1 MQQPSS
7 PGNNHDQPRHPFALS
22 QFPALKADGL
32 SGASFKPEHLPDIMA
47 DLMADSASERSKE
60 RSNIFFEI
68 HAENY
73 MGAGGM
79 PHAAL
84 SRIRQNYPVSLHGV
98 AMNIGAPQELD
109 RNHLH
114 RFAGLVER
122 YQPCLVSEH
131 LAWSTHDDIY
141 FNDLL
146 PVPYTDETLARI
158 VSHIG
163 QVQDAI
169 KRPMLLENPSSYL
182 QFEQSNWSEADFIR
196 EIARRSGCGLL
207 LDINNVFVSATN
219 NGTSATQYLAD
230 FPLHLVG
237 EIHLAGHDAQTDDE
251 GDVLLIDTHDR
262 EVSDPVWALYR
273 HVLSQ
278 TGPVPTLVEWDADV
292 PQWAHLKSEAL
303 AARHIMDQSATAV
316 LRHVA

>member
-1 MQQPSS
+1 VQRVPDIMLQPSS
-7 PGNNHDQPRHPFALS
+7 PEKSPDSSRRPFPLLS
-22 QFPALKADGL
+22 ADGL
-32 SGASFKPEHLPDIMA
+32 SGASFRPEHIADILA
-47 DLMADSASERSKE
+47 DP
-60 RSNIFFEI
+60 NPNVFFEI

-73 MGAGGM
+73 MGAGGL
-79 PHAAL
+79 PHAQL
-84 SRIRQNYPVSLHGV
+84 THIRQNHPVSLHGV
-98 AMNIGAPQELD
+98 AMNIGGPQDIDHE
-109 RNHLH
+109 HLR
-114 RFAGLVER
+114 RFAALADR
-122 YQPCLVSEH
+122 YQPCMVSEH

-182 QFEQSNWSEADFIR
+182 QFAESNWAETDFIR

-219 NGTSATQYLAD
+219 NGTSPEQYLNE

-237 EIHLAGHDAQTDDE
+237 EIHLAGHDKQADDE
-251 GDVLLIDTHDR
+251 GDVLLIDSHNR
-262 EVSDPVWALYR
+262 AVADPVWALYE

-278 TGPVPTLVEWDADV
+278 TGSIPTLVEWDADV
-292 PQWAHLKSEAL
+292 PEWARLKSEAM
-303 AARHIMDQSATAV
+303 AARHIMDKSGKARLAY
-316 LRHVA
+316 VA

>member
-1 MQQPSS
+1 MLEPSS
-7 PGNNHDQPRHPFALS
+7 PEKSFDHSRRPFPHFS
-22 QFPALKADGL
+22 GDGL
-32 SGASFKPEHLPDIMA
+32 SGASFRPEHLADILA
-47 DLMADSASERSKE
+47 DPSPSV
-60 RSNIFFEI
+60 FFEI

-84 SRIRQNYPVSLHGV
+84 TRIRQNHAVSLHGV
-98 AMNIGAPQELD
+98 AMNIGGPDSLD
-109 RNHLH
+109 LEHLQ

-122 YQPCLVSEH
+122 YLPFMVSEH
-131 LAWSTHDDIY
+131 LAWSTHDNIY

-146 PVPYTDETLARI
+146 PVPYTDETLGRI
-158 VSHIG
+158 VSHVG

-169 KRPMLLENPSSYL
+169 KRPMLLENPSSYI
-182 QFEQSNWSEADFIR
+182 QFSQSTWAETDFLR

-219 NGTSATQYLAD
+219 NQTSPEQYLAD

-237 EIHLAGHDAQTDDE
+237 EIHLAGHVVQTDDE
-251 GDVLLIDTHDR
+251 GDAFLIDSHNCA
-262 EVSDPVWALYR
+262 VADPVWALYAR
-273 HVLSQ
+273 VIGQ
-278 TGPVPTLVEWDADV
+278 TGPVPTLVEWDDDV
-292 PQWAHLKSEAL
+292 PHWARLKSEAM
-303 AARHIMDQSATAV
+303 AARRIMDQTQGKQ

>member
-1 MQQPSS
+1 MLQPSS
-7 PGNNHDQPRHPFALS
+7 SEKSHYGSRRPFS
-22 QFPALKADGL
+22 HLKADGL
-32 SGASFKPEHLPDIMA
+32 SGASLRPEHLPDILA
-47 DLMADSASERSKE
+47 DPNPDF
-60 RSNIFFEI
+60 FFEI

-84 SRIRQNYPVSLHGV
+84 THIRQRHPVSLHGV
-98 AMNIGAPQELD
+98 AMNIGGPNDID
-109 RNHLH
+109 REHLK
-114 RFAGLVER
+114 RFADLVER
-122 YQPCLVSEH
+122 YQPCMVSEH
-131 LAWSTHDDIY
+131 LAWSTHEDTY

-158 VSHIG
+158 VAHIG

-182 QFEQSNWSEADFIR
+182 QFQQSNWAETDFIR

-219 NGTSATQYLAD
+219 IQTSPEEYLNE

-237 EIHLAGHDAQTDDE
+237 EIHLAGHDVETDDE
-251 GDVLLIDTHDR
+251 GDILLIDSHNR
-262 EVSDPVWALYR
+262 AVADPVWALYE

-278 TGPVPTLVEWDADV
+278 TGPISTLIEWDADV
-292 PQWAHLKSEAL
+292 PEWARLKSEAM
-303 AARHIMDQSATAV
+303 AARAIMDQSSKQR
-316 LRHVA
+316 LFHVA

>member
-1 MQQPSS
+1 MLQPSS
-7 PGNNHDQPRHPFALS
+7 PEQKPDQSRHPFPDFA
-22 QFPALKADGL
+22 AGTL
-32 SGASFKPEHLPDIMA
+32 SGASFKPEHMA
-47 DLMADSASERSKE
+47 AILADP
-60 RSNIFFEI
+60 NPGVFFEI

-73 MGAGGM
+73 MDDGGL
-79 PHAAL
+79 PHAQL
-84 SRIRQNYPVSLHGV
+84 THIRENHPVSLHGV
-98 AMNIGAPQELD
+98 AMNIGGPGALD
-109 RNHLH
+109 RDHLK
-114 RFAGLVER
+114 RFAGLVSR
-122 YQPCLVSEH
+122 YQPALVSEH

-182 QFEQSNWSEADFIR
+182 QFAESHWAETDFIR

-219 NGTSATQYLAD
+219 NGTSPEHYLAD

-237 EIHLAGHDAQTDDE
+237 EIHLAGHDAQADDE

-262 EVSDPVWALYR
+262 AVADPVWTLYR

-278 TGPVPTLVEWDADV
+278 TGPIPTLVEWDADL
-292 PQWAHLKSEAL
+292 PEWAVLKSEAM
-303 AARHIMDQSATAV
+303 AARAIMNQSAKPRLA
-316 LRHVA
+316 HVA

>member
-1 MQQPSS
+1 MLQPSS
-7 PGNNHDQPRHPFALS
+7 PEKSPDRHPFPLLTA
-22 QFPALKADGL
+22 QGL
-32 SGASFKPEHLPDIMA
+32 SGASFRPEHIADI
-47 DLMADSASERSKE
+47 LADS
-60 RSNIFFEI
+60 NPNVFFEI

-73 MGAGGM
+73 MGQGGM

-84 SRIRQNYPVSLHGV
+84 THIRQNNAVSLHGV
-98 AMNIGAPQELD
+98 AMNIGGPQD
-109 RNHLH
+109 IDTAHLQC
-114 RFAGLVER
+114 FANLVER
-122 YQPCLVSEH
+122 YQPCMVSEH
-131 LAWSTHDDIY
+131 LAWSTHDDIH

-182 QFEQSNWSEADFIR
+182 QFAQSNWAETDFIR

-219 NGTSATQYLAD
+219 NGTSPEDYLAE

-237 EIHLAGHDAQTDDE
+237 EIHLAGHDEQADDE
-251 GDVLLIDTHDR
+251 GAVLLIDSHNCA
-262 EVSDPVWALYR
+262 VADPVWALYE

-278 TGPVPTLVEWDADV
+278 TGPIPTLVEWDADV
-292 PQWAHLKSEAL
+292 PAWAVLKSEAM
-303 AARHIMDQSATAV
+303 AARRIMDQSGLAR
-316 LRHVA
+316 LSHVA